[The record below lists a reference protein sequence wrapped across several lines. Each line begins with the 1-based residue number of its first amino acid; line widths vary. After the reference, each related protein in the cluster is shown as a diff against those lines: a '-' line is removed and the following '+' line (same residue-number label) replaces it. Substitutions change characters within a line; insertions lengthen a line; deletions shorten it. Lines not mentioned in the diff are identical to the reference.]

1 MSAREKLN
9 FLYFY
14 SEIINYWSLSVE
26 SSLYRAS
33 CRYKYLNCCNVQVRR
48 SSHRRRV
55 FVFPLRSF
63 FIDQPCCMVHS
74 DFYLMKSTSQ
84 NIQETIY
91 PLLLALCI
99 GSLAGLGAVFFRWLI
114 GVETEMLWSGT
125 GGFLQR
131 YQQASPWLKISLPV
145 LAGLAMGPLLAYFAP
160 EVKGPGVPEVMASL
174 ALRDGV
180 IRHRVTLAKSFAT
193 ATFIAAGGSV
203 GREGPIVQ
211 IGSSIGSSLT
221 QLFHLGPDYRRLAVA
236 CGAAAGIAATF
247 QAPMA
252 GTLFAV
258 EVLLFDL
265 EVSSLSNIVIA
276 AVTGTVVSKLFW
288 ADETVFAIPFF
299 SLNHPAELLLY
310 FGLGI
315 AAGLFSLLFM
325 SFVFGLTRFLDRIAF
340 PVWLGPV
347 IGGVVVGLVG
357 LVKPEALGV
366 GYDTINTL
374 LHGHVVLS
382 GAILLLLAKLITT
395 SACVGSG
402 MSGGIFAPSLF
413 LGAALGAI
421 IGNLALVIWPDTLL
435 SPSHYAL
442 VGMGAVVAG
451 TTLAPIT
458 AILTIFE
465 LTYNYEIVLPLM
477 TACIPAI
484 IVVRFLHGYSIY
496 ETKLLMQGIRIV
508 RGHDANRL
516 RTMKITQYLVRDFP
530 VLRTHTPFHD
540 LVQDVL
546 TYSYPHF
553 VVLDEQDRLAGVL
566 TLRDVRALLAD
577 PAYTGEGVI
586 AQDLMHTSVFTV
598 SEDQNLEDAFHLF
611 ARHKIS
617 FLPVMAAEDEKKVV
631 GCLRKDDVLN
641 AYNQHVLRDQ
651 VQPSSRWICKIPE
664 QK

>member
-1 MSAREKLN
+1 MKTAKQNL
-9 FLYFY
+9 
-14 SEIINYWSLSVE
+14 
-26 SSLYRAS
+26 
-33 CRYKYLNCCNVQVRR
+33 
-48 SSHRRRV
+48 
-55 FVFPLRSF
+55 
-63 FIDQPCCMVHS
+63 IDS
-74 DFYLMKSTSQ
+74 IF
-84 NIQETIY
+84 
-91 PLLLALCI
+91 PLLLALII
-99 GSLAGLGAVFFRWLI
+99 GGLAGLGAVFFRWLI
-114 GVETEMLWSGT
+114 GFETSLIWSGD
-125 GGFLQR
+125 GGFLEQ
-131 YQQASPWLKISLPV
+131 YQQASPCLKFGAPV

-160 EVKGPGVPEVMASL
+160 EVRGPGVPEVMASL

-180 IRHRVTLAKSFAT
+180 IRHRVTLTKSFAT

-221 QLFHLGPDYRRLAVA
+221 QLFRLGPDHRRLAVA

-265 EVSSLSNIVIA
+265 EVASLSNIVIA

-288 ADETVFAIPFF
+288 SDETVFQIPFF
-299 SLNHPAELLLY
+299 TLSHPAELLLY

-325 SFVFGLTRFLDRIAF
+325 ALVFGLTRFLDKTGI
-340 PVWLGPV
+340 PVWLAPAL
-347 IGGVVVGLVG
+347 GGLVVGVVG

-366 GYDTINTL
+366 GYETINHV
-374 LHGHVVLS
+374 LHGHVVFA
-382 GAILLLLAKLITT
+382 GAVFLLLAKLVTT

-413 LGAALGAI
+413 LGAVLGSI
-421 IGNLALVIWPDTLL
+421 IGCLARLIWPDTPL
-435 SPSHYAL
+435 SPAHYAL

-458 AILTIFE
+458 AIMTIFE
-465 LTYNYEIVLPLM
+465 LTYNYQIVLPLM

-484 IVVRFLHGYSIY
+484 IVVRLLHGYSIY
-496 ETKLLMQGIRIV
+496 ETKLLVQGIRIV

-516 RTMKITQYLVRDFP
+516 RNMKVKQYLCRDFHP
-530 VLRTHTPFHD
+530 LRTQTPFDD
-540 LVQDVL
+540 LVQDIL
-546 TYSYPHF
+546 TSSFPHF

-566 TLRDVRALLAD
+566 TLRDVRELLAD
-577 PAYTGEGVI
+577 PSYTGEGVV
-586 AQDLMHTSVFTV
+586 AGDLMKTSVITV
-598 SEDQNLEDAFHLF
+598 GEEDTMEEPFHLF
-611 ARHKIS
+611 ARHHIS
-617 FLPVMAAEDEKKVV
+617 FMPVTSSADKTKVV
-631 GCLRKDDVLN
+631 GCLKKDDLLN

-651 VQPSSRWICKIPE
+651 VKPSARWICKLPDSK
-664 QK
+664 QPG